1 MKQVTTIIISLIIG
15 FYTSATSQTKTFN
28 LSDFSNKE
36 WYAEFSTDTY
46 PIPPKQGW
54 RFSENGEVTSFIYNE
69 NGRHEGIVNFYLS
82 NAPVTNFDYNK
93 VGKTPQGKYIVTINK
108 ANYINNL
115 EIISISPTRMCIRNL
130 YYNSILNFTSD

>member
-54 RFSENGEVTSFIYNE
+54 RFSENGEVTSFIYSE
-69 NGRHEGIVNFYLS
+69 NGRHEGIVKPHRVNTLS
-82 NAPVTNFDYNK
+82 LSIK
-93 VGKTPQGKYIVTINK
+93 QTISIISK
-108 ANYINNL
+108 LFLSRQHECVL
-115 EIISISPTRMCIRNL
+115 EICTTTQ
-130 YYNSILNFTSD
+130 F